1 MDIADLLFYRLT
13 LRISD
18 HHPYTQPVQ
27 KSSSNLLCSIKVKKL
42 KLSLVN

>member
-1 MDIADLLFYRLT
+1 MDIADLLFYCLT

-18 HHPYTQPVQ
+18 HHPSTQPVQ
-27 KSSSNLLCSIKVKKL
+27 KSFSNLLCTIEVKKL